1 MTRIT
6 RILIAS
12 LIVAL
17 ALDPAAIV
25 AAQPAVQA
33 PKALP
38 TSLGGSEARELQ
50 TFMTSLLKFGDDV
63 DVANKAAKGQRPL
76 APLQQRASELKQG
89 LPIASRNLATL
100 IGRLKETGNWTA
112 DFDRLVEERMK
123 QQGVDQTVV
132 SYYKNHGGARN
143 VFTEG
148 NRLLSQ
154 LSSEIDGDVKGLS
167 ASNDGAWL
175 QALLPQV
182 YAISHAVKCGALFFV
197 TGVCIGLGLAPC
209 AIGTGASALV
219 CAAS

>member
-1 MTRIT
+1 MTRLT
-6 RILIAS
+6 RMLIAS

-17 ALDPAAIV
+17 ALDPATIL

-50 TFMTSLLKFGDDV
+50 TFMASLLKFGDDV

-112 DFDRLVEERMK
+112 DFDRLVEERMT
-123 QQGVDQTVV
+123 QQGVAPTVV
-132 SYYKNHGGARN
+132 SYYKTHGGARN

-148 NRLLSQ
+148 SRLFQQ
-154 LSSEIDGDVKGLS
+154 LAGEIDGDLKGLS
-167 ASNDGAWL
+167 AANDDAWL
-175 QALLPQV
+175 RGLVPRV
-182 YAISHAVKCGALFFV
+182 YAISHAVKCGALFLV

-209 AIGTGASALV
+209 AVGTGASALV
-219 CAAS
+219 CALS